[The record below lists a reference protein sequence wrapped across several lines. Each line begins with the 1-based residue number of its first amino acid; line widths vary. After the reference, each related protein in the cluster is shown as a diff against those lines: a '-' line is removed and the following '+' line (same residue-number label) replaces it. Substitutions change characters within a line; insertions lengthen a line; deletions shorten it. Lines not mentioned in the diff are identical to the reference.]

1 MKVVDVPVD
10 PNARQ
15 DRLLKI
21 LPMSRSNEALT
32 HPGVAAMHRVTLI
45 GLCFA
50 IVVPN
55 PVASAQGLQTG
66 TLTGIVESSD
76 GVALPGVQVTAS
88 SVALQG
94 ERTTVTDVNGVYYVR
109 VLPPG
114 EYALN
119 LTLPDF
125 RPSSRDNVG
134 VGVGSVTA
142 VNATMSPA
150 SLAETVTVTAEAPPA
165 TATMA
170 TSQTYGKREIDALPI
185 GRRPSDLA
193 AFAPGVSTPPTS
205 AAGQI
210 IMGGAFGFDNVFMVN
225 GVDVNDNI
233 LGTANDLFI
242 EDAIQEASVLTHGI
256 SAEYGRFSGG
266 VVNIVTK
273 SGGNTFS
280 GSFRQN
286 ISNPAWISETPRQ
299 VDNQLENPSLVS
311 HTYEGTFGGP
321 IVLNRLWFFSAGR
334 YENSDSQ
341 HTFTQTGGAF
351 TRTET
356 NKRGELKLTG
366 AVVPG
371 HTIQGSYIN
380 NATEQANTTGVG
392 LTRLVDSSTLY
403 TRQLPNHLFAVNYSG
418 VLSQRALATVQY
430 SQKRQGRRNNGGR
443 STDILDSPFLT
454 QGASRN
460 VPGFLF
466 YHAPFFDATDP
477 EDRDNRQVTGS
488 LSYLASTEGYGSHDL
503 TAGAEYFVST
513 GVGGNS
519 QSPSGSVFVT
529 DYAVQDGR
537 PVVDD
542 RGRPIPRFVP
552 GVSEVWNFLATRGA
566 TIDIKTT
573 SVYLQDRWVV
583 TPRLTLQ
590 LGARIEAV
598 RGDATGNITTVDTTS
613 IAPRLGAT
621 FDVHGDGATVVQAT
635 YGHYSGKYN
644 QVQFSANTNVG
655 RPSEVD
661 YVYSGPAG
669 QGGDFAPGF
678 DLSNYTQAIFASFP
692 TANVQV
698 DDGLRSPTVREFTV
712 ALGQQLGRSGHVK
725 ATYAWRTTSNF
736 VEDIIDLTTGVTNVP
751 MVGTLS
757 NRVFRNTDLPER
769 EYQALVVQATHRPND
784 ALFVSG
790 EYTLQLRNHGNF
802 VGETANRPGVPSIFG
817 DFPEVFGPALD
828 RLAPTGRLDSYQ
840 RHKLRIYGV
849 YSQQLGRFGSVDLS
863 PIWRVNSGNVYS
875 RTARIRLTPEQ
886 LALNP
891 GYPAGDINRFVRETI
906 FFGLRG
912 QDDFKG
918 YGVLDLAATYSIPV
932 WRSAA
937 PWFKVEIYNAFNNQK
952 TIRWDTTVGVDRNG
966 TSDANGIPTAFVEG
980 LRFGTATS
988 DNHFP
993 QPYAGQNGGR
1003 AFRAAFGVRF

>member
-1 MKVVDVPVD
+1 M
-10 PNARQ
+10 
-15 DRLLKI
+15 DRA
-21 LPMSRSNEALT
+21 ALIA
-32 HPGVAAMHRVTLI
+32 V
-45 GLCFA
+45 CFA
-50 IVVPN
+50 CLIMPDR
-55 PVASAQGLQTG
+55 PALAQGSQVG
-66 TLTGIVESSD
+66 TVSGIVESSD
-76 GVALPGVQVTAS
+76 GVALPGVEVTAS
-88 SVALQG
+88 STALQG
-94 ERTTVTDVNGVYYVR
+94 ERTTVTDVNGVYYLR
-109 VLPPG
+109 ALPPG
-114 EYALN
+114 EYALQ
-119 LTLPDF
+119 LTRPEF
-125 RPSSRDNVG
+125 RPYSLDNVVVG
-134 VGVGSVTA
+134 VGNVIA

-150 SLAETVTVTAEAPPA
+150 SLAETVTVTADAPPA
-165 TATMA
+165 IATMTTGRA
-170 TSQTYGKREIDALPI
+170 YDKREIDALPI
-185 GRRPSDLA
+185 GRRPADLA
-193 AFAPGVSTPPTS
+193 AFSPGVSTPPTT

-286 ISNPAWISETPRQ
+286 ISNPAWIAETPRQ

-321 IVLNRLWFFSAGR
+321 IVLNRLWFFGAGR

-351 TRTET
+351 TRTAT
-356 NKRGELKLTG
+356 NTRGELKLTG
-366 AVVPG
+366 AVAPG
-371 HTIQGSYIN
+371 HTMQGSYIN
-380 NATEQANTTGVG
+380 NATEQANTSGVG
-392 LTRLVDSSTLY
+392 LTRLVDASTLY
-403 TRQLPNHLFAVNYSG
+403 TRQLPNHLLAVNYRG
-418 VLSQRALATVQY
+418 VLAQRALATLQY
-430 SQKRQGRRNNGGR
+430 SQKRQGRRNNGGT
-443 STDILDSPFLT
+443 SPDIFDSPFLT
-454 QGASRN
+454 QGASGE

-477 EDRDNRQVTGS
+477 EDRNNRQVTGS
-488 LSYLASTEGYGSHDL
+488 LSYLASTDRYGSHDL

-529 DYAVQDGR
+529 DYVVQDGQ

-542 RGRPIPRFVP
+542 RGRPNPRFVP

-573 SVYLQDRWVV
+573 SFYLQDRWTV

-598 RGDATGNITTVDTTS
+598 RGDATGDITTVDTTS
-613 IAPRLGAT
+613 IAPRLGAA
-621 FDVHGDGATVVQAT
+621 FDVRGDGATVVQAT
-635 YGHYSGKYN
+635 YGHYAGKYN

-669 QGGDFAPGF
+669 QGSDFAPGF
-678 DLSNYTQAIFASFP
+678 DLSNYTQVTYANFP

-698 DDGLRSPTVREFTV
+698 DGGLRSPTVREFTL
-712 ALGQQLGRSGHVK
+712 ALGQQLGQRGDVK
-725 ATYAWRTTSNF
+725 ATYAWRATSNF
-736 VEDIIDLTTGVTNVP
+736 VEDIIDLTTGVTDIP
-751 MVGTLS
+751 MVGTVS
-757 NRVFRNTDLPER
+757 NRVFRNTDEPTR
-769 EYQALVVQATHRPND
+769 EYQAVIIQTGHRPSD
-784 ALFVSG
+784 ALTVRG
-790 EYTLQLRNHGNF
+790 DYTLQLRNHGNF
-802 VGETANRPGVPSIFG
+802 VGETANQPGIPSIIG
-817 DFPEVFGPALD
+817 DYPEVFGPALD

-840 RHKLRIYGV
+840 RHTLRVYGV
-849 YSQQLGRFGSVDLS
+849 YSQRLGRLGSVDLS
-863 PIWRVNSGNVYS
+863 PIWSVRSGGVYGHS
-875 RTARIRLTPEQ
+875 APIRLTPEQ

-891 GYPAGDINRFVRETI
+891 GYPAGNINPFVRQTV
-906 FFGLRG
+906 FFGSRG
-912 QDDFKG
+912 QYDFKG
-918 YGVLDLAATYSIPV
+918 YGVLDLAATYSVPV

-937 PWFKVEIYNAFNNQK
+937 PWFKVEIYNALNNQK
-952 TIRWDTTVGVDRNG
+952 TIRWDTTVGVDSN
-966 TSDANGIPTAFVEG
+966 SPDDANGIPTGFVEG
-980 LRFGTATS
+980 PRYGTATS
-988 DNHFP
+988 DAHFTATVFGTIGRTRL
-993 QPYAGQNGGR
+993 QSRVRVALLGATFSTYNG
-1003 AFRAAFGVRF
+1003 